1 MADWEGY
8 ALIDYHTHLGESN
21 HYSPEYLAEGFK
33 MRGKPV
39 QRTTPDEHYEEM
51 KKVDKCIV
59 LAFRSRHL
67 GFEVPN
73 EYVAEYCRRDPQ
85 KLIGF
90 ACVDPHDYNALDEL
104 KDCVQNL
111 GLRGLKTSPIYQA
124 YDPMDERMLRIYRY
138 CEDNRV
144 PILTHQGTT
153 FPRRAPMQWAHPEQV
168 EKIALAFPELRIIIA
183 HLGHPWESETISV
196 IRKHPHVYADVSAL
210 YYRPWQLYNS
220 LTLAKEYGVWKKLI
234 FGTDYPICTVDD
246 SIKGLWKLT
255 EYAQKMPFPSFTPE
269 DMKALLNNDILAD
282 LNLV

>member
-1 MADWEGY
+1 M
-8 ALIDYHTHLGESN
+8 IDYHTHLGEPK
-21 HYSPEYLAEGFK
+21 HYSTEYLAEGFK

-51 KKVDKCIV
+51 KQVDKCIV

-67 GFEVPN
+67 GFDVPN

-90 ACVDPHDYNALDEL
+90 ASVDPHDYNALDEL
-104 KDCVQNL
+104 KECVQNL
-111 GLRGLKTSPIYQA
+111 GLKGLKTSPIYQA

-138 CEDNRV
+138 CEDNGL
-144 PILTHQGTT
+144 PILTHHGTT

-183 HLGHPWESETISV
+183 HLGHPWENETISV

-234 FGTDYPICTVDD
+234 FGTDYPICNIAD
-246 SIKGLWKLT
+246 SINGLRKMT

-269 DMKALLNNDILAD
+269 DMEALLNNDILAD
-282 LNLV
+282 LNLA